1 MLRTIW
7 MVIEGLLAAIGV
19 FAVGFYILLIRKSMK
34 DPKMLDM
41 ASDLGGKLCGKKQ
54 D

>member
-7 MVIEGLLAAIGV
+7 MVVEGLLAAIGV
-19 FAVGFYILLIRKSMK
+19 FTIGLNVFAFRKSVK
-34 DPKMLDM
+34 DPKTWAAADN
-41 ASDLGGKLCGKKQ
+41 LGRKLFDEKQ

>member
-7 MVIEGLLAAIGV
+7 MIVEGILAAIGV
-19 FAVGFYILLIRKSMK
+19 FSIVLYVLLIRKSMK

>member
-7 MVIEGLLAAIGV
+7 MIVEGILAAIGV
-19 FAVGFYILLIRKSMK
+19 FSIGLYILLIRKSMK
-34 DPKMLDM
+34 DPKILDM
-41 ASDLGGKLCGKKQ
+41 ASDLGGEKQ

>member
-1 MLRTIW
+1 MLRMIW
-7 MVIEGLLAAIGV
+7 MIVEGLLAAIGV
-19 FAVGFYILLIRKSMK
+19 FTIGINVLLFRKSVK

-41 ASDLGGKLCGKKQ
+41 ASDLGDKLCNKKQ